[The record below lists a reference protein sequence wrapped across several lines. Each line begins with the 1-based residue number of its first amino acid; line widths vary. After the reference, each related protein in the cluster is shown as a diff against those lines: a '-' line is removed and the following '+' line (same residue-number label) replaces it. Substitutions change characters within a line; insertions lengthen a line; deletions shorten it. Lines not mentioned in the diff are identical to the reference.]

1 LFASLS
7 SADSDSDDSS
17 STTYGHNRSSSSSSR
32 RSISADYVQQLQQ
45 QPQHPR
51 SFLLKGDKIK
61 RAQQEERALKEQQLM
76 QANRSMR
83 TVQWYREQANR
94 RLTHRIMQA
103 PDLAG
108 LRQLMRQYEGEGSV

>member
-1 LFASLS
+1 L
-7 SADSDSDDSS
+7 
-17 STTYGHNRSSSSSSR
+17 
-32 RSISADYVQQLQQ
+32 QQLQQ

-51 SFLLKGDKIK
+51 SFLLKGNNIK
-61 RAQQEERALKEQQLM
+61 RQQQEERQQREQQLM
-76 QANRSMR
+76 QQNRSLR

-108 LRQLMRQYEGEGSV
+108 LRQLMRQYEGEVQQVNLL